1 MQDTDVLNQDTTVSA
16 QWQSAEP
23 DVTHGRVNG
32 YLTMSIDCET
42 DLDEPSYY
50 FFEWHITDFNTSS
63 QAALAEAG
71 VVAEFAVWDTIDR
84 QIPVA
89 SVDTNTDARL
99 AIPATG
105 AVVVR
110 YNQSANY
117 LPEICPDKGGS
128 SDANFY
134 PEDKFIFRFRKPD
147 NTVLFQSVIN
157 LSAFKPAQLTRIDDL
172 EFSW

>member
-1 MQDTDVLNQDTTVSA
+1 MQDSDILNEDTTVSA

-23 DVTHGRVNG
+23 NVTHGRVNG

-42 DLDEPSYY
+42 DLDAASDY
-50 FFEWHITDFNTSS
+50 FFEWHITDFNIPS

-71 VVAEFAVWDTIDR
+71 VVAEFAVWDAIDR
-84 QIPVA
+84 QTPMT
-89 SVDTNTDARL
+89 SVDNNTDATL

-117 LPEICPDKGGS
+117 LPEICPDKGGN
-128 SDANFY
+128 SDVNFDT
-134 PEDKFIFRFRKPD
+134 EDKFIFRFRKLD
-147 NTVLFQSVIN
+147 NTVLFQFVLN
-157 LSAFKPAQLTRIDDL
+157 LGAFKPAQLTRINDL

>member
-1 MQDTDVLNQDTTVSA
+1 MQDTNVLNQDTTVTA
-16 QWQSAEP
+16 QWQSTEP

-42 DLDEPSYY
+42 EPDEPSYY
-50 FFEWHITDFNTSS
+50 FFEWHITDFNTPS
-63 QAALAEAG
+63 QATLAETG
-71 VVAEFAVWDTIDR
+71 IVAEFAVWDAMDR
-84 QIPVA
+84 QGLIT
-89 SVDTNTDARL
+89 SVDKDTDATL
-99 AIPATG
+99 TIPASG

-128 SDANFY
+128 SDANFQ

-147 NTVLFQSVIN
+147 NTVLFQHVLN

-172 EFSW
+172 AFSW